1 MNLATLELELE
12 LHTYLERAFA
22 LAHNAQWSGS
32 RLLDLRTSLLEESRK
47 NGFSEFAAD
56 VLNRCDQVADQLSA
70 ARLEVQQGFGLSET
84 NPLRLLTL
92 NETHVRLNTEV
103 NALLELVHAPARLVR
118 LAVDMYASSDDE
130 KRLVASSK
138 YETALRL
145 EENGMEERLDSKSK
159 APVLAQVMAWTDLAE
174 RLERI
179 EPENA
184 FSGVH
189 GLLLASDQDLRT
201 LEAELSVPDTTDEN

>member
-22 LAHNAQWSGS
+22 LAHNAQWSNS
-32 RLLDLRTSLLEESRK
+32 RLLDLRTSLLAESGK

-84 NPLRLLTL
+84 NP
-92 NETHVRLNTEV
+92 
-103 NALLELVHAPARLVR
+103 LLELVHAPARLVR

-189 GLLLASDQDLRT
+189 GLLLASDEDLRT
-201 LEAELSVPDTTDEN
+201 LEAELSVPDATDKN

>member
-22 LAHNAQWSGS
+22 LAHDAQWSGS
-32 RLLDLRTSLLEESRK
+32 RLLDLRTSLLEESGK
-47 NGFSEFAAD
+47 NGFSEFAVD

-92 NETHVRLNTEV
+92 NETHVRLVTDI

-118 LAVDMYASSDDE
+118 AIVAMYAVSDDE
-130 KRLVASSK
+130 KRLAASTK
-138 YETALRL
+138 YVITNDFTGSEMKQTPN
-145 EENGMEERLDSKSK
+145 E
-159 APVLAQVMAWTDLAE
+159 APILAQVMAWTDLAE

-189 GLLLASDQDLRT
+189 GLLLASDQDLRA